1 MRINKISPD
10 SFKRMGVKSLLS
22 NQYMLAFFKKFC
34 DAIISRMWKF
44 KRAKNARYED
54 IDFLKVFFFSEIMGR
69 SIHDTSEL
77 LNEHYFGQ
85 IRGRRKRFTDGR
97 EKRLVP
103 HQTEVNKYLRKI
115 SLVKARNILREC
127 LDEQLIE
134 ALRQELISSKVN
146 VLIDFTE
153 HPYYGKRDDRMIKG
167 TNRQKGTNKM
177 RHYLGFSLLSRETHL
192 YAGLEQVAMG
202 QSKIPIIINFL
213 DHLLSLGFELNYV
226 LMDREFYRAELLDEI
241 KGMGGNTLIPAK
253 QYKKIKQFISEYIEG
268 KRGRVRQYKFSS
280 APGAHCRF
288 FQHVYLIIKAK
299 RGFSLQGVKR
309 DYKSGKITLKDVQ
322 HRLFTIMTTEKPKGK
337 TSSWASRTSLFYR
350 RRWMIETGFS
360 DLNRINR
367 RWRSNHDGVRYLDM
381 FARMLLYNSWKM
393 NKKLIQNAVKKSGRK
408 KAWTLNQNQDLLAKT
423 FLSLEK
429 KSQGVVG

>member
-1 MRINKISPD
+1 MPINKIPPNLL
-10 SFKRMGVKSLLS
+10 KRMGVKSLLS
-22 NQYMLAFFKKFC
+22 NQYMLTFFKKFC
-34 DAIISRMWKF
+34 EAIISRMWKF
-44 KRAKNARYED
+44 RRAKNARYEEK
-54 IDFLKVFFFSEIMGR
+54 DFLQVFFFSEIMGR
-69 SIHDTSEL
+69 SIHDTSEV
-77 LNEHYFGQ
+77 LNEHYFSQ
-85 IRGRRKRFTDGR
+85 RRGRRKRFTDGR

-115 SLVKARNILREC
+115 SLAKARNILREC

-134 ALRQELISSKVN
+134 ALKQRLISSKVN

-202 QSKIPIIINFL
+202 QSKIPIIIKFL
-213 DHLLSLGFELNYV
+213 DHLLNLGFELNYV

-241 KGMGGNTLIPAK
+241 KGMGGNVLIPTK
-253 QYKKIKQFISEYIEG
+253 QYRKVKQFISEYIEG

-280 APGAHCRF
+280 APGARCRF

-309 DYKSGKITLKDVQ
+309 DYKSGKITLKDAQ
-322 HRLFTIMTTEKPKGK
+322 HRIFTIMTTEKPKGR
-337 TSSWASRTSLFYR
+337 TSSWASRTSSFYR

-367 RWRSNHDGVRYLDM
+367 RWKSNHDGVRYLDM
-381 FARMLLYNSWKM
+381 FVRMLLYNSWKM
-393 NKKLIQNAVKKSGRK
+393 NKKILAIHGKKQGISRD
-408 KAWTLNQNQDLLAKT
+408 WTLNQNNNRLLQI
-423 FLSLEK
+423 FLSPHK
-429 KSQGVVG
+429 KSQVVIG